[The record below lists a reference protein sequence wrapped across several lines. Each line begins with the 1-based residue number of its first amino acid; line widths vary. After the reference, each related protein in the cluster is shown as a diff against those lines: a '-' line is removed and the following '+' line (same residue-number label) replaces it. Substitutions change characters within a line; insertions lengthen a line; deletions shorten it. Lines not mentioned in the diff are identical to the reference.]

1 MTTSQFIKKHKLTED
16 SVPKLYDF
24 YLELIATGKIV
35 EAMTLTQVIN
45 KLDINKTINF

>member
-16 SVPKLYDF
+16 SVPKLYEY
-24 YLELIATGKIV
+24 YLNLVSAGKIV
-35 EAMTLTQVIN
+35 EAMTLMQVIN